1 MEPMVST
8 QELAASLG
16 QPELKIIDAS
26 YAMPGSGRDLEA
38 EFQAG
43 HIPGAVRLHVDEI
56 GDPDTPLPHM
66 LPVPVRFEA
75 YVGAAGIRNRDTVV
89 IYDTFNIAMAAA
101 RMWWTFRVMGHERV
115 FVLDGG
121 FPKWKVEGRPIET
134 GAARRVRNAAYAA
147 NPRPHLVR
155 LLSHIKRNLQS
166 REEQVVD
173 ARARERWEGTAAEP
187 WPARRQGRIPGSLNL
202 PFNGLIAAD
211 GTLAS
216 GDVLAAKIKEAGIDP
231 TKPVVS
237 SCGSGVTASVLPL
250 AFARLNYPDV
260 AVYDGSWAE
269 WGLPENTPGERP
281 IETGPTQRP
290 DA

>member
-8 QELAASLG
+8 GELAASMG

-26 YAMPGSGRDLEA
+26 YAMPGTGRDLEA

-43 HIPGAVRLHVDEI
+43 HIPGAMRLHVDEI

-66 LPVPVRFEA
+66 LPIPARFEA
-75 YVGAAGIRNRDTVV
+75 FAGACGIRNRDTVV

-101 RMWWTFRVMGHERV
+101 RMWWSFRVMGHERV

-121 FPKWKVEGRPIET
+121 FPKWRVEGRAIET
-134 GAARRVRNAAYAA
+134 GPARQPRQVAYSA
-147 NPRPHLVR
+147 NPRPHLIR
-155 LLSHIKRNLQS
+155 LLSHMKRNLQIKA
-166 REEQVVD
+166 EQVVD
-173 ARARERWEGTAAEP
+173 ARARERWEGTAVEA
-187 WPARRQGRIPGSLNL
+187 WPGRRSGRIPGSLNL
-202 PFNGLIAAD
+202 PFNGLIASD

-216 GDVLAAKIKEAGIDP
+216 ADILVAKIKEAGIDP
-231 TKPVVS
+231 AKPVIS
-237 SCGSGVTASVLPL
+237 SCGSGVTACVLPL
-250 AFARLNYPDV
+250 AFARLNLPDV

-269 WGLPENTPGERP
+269 WGLPENIQGERP
-281 IETGPTQRP
+281 IETGAAKQP

>member
-8 QELAASLG
+8 AELAASLG

-38 EFQAG
+38 EFQAA

-75 YVGAAGIRNRDTVV
+75 FVGAAGIRSRDTVV

-101 RMWWTFRVMGHERV
+101 RLWWTFRVMGHERV

-121 FPKWKVEGRPIET
+121 LPKWKAEGRALET
-134 GAARRVRNAAYAA
+134 GPARALRHVAYSA
-147 NPRPHLVR
+147 NPRAHLVR
-155 LLSHIKRNLQS
+155 LLSQMKRNIES
-166 REEQVVD
+166 KAEQVVD
-173 ARARERWEGTAAEP
+173 ARARERFEGTAVEA
-187 WPARRQGRIPGSLNL
+187 WPGRRSGRIPGSLNL
-202 PFNGLIAAD
+202 PFNTLIAAD
-211 GTLAS
+211 GTLAPA
-216 GDVLAAKIKEAGIDP
+216 DILAARIREAGIDP
-231 TKPVVS
+231 ARPVVS
-237 SCGSGVTASVLPL
+237 SCGSGVTACVLPL
-250 AFARLNYPDV
+250 AFARLNLPEV

-269 WGLPENTPGERP
+269 WGLPENIPGERP
-281 IETGPTQRP
+281 IETGAAKQP